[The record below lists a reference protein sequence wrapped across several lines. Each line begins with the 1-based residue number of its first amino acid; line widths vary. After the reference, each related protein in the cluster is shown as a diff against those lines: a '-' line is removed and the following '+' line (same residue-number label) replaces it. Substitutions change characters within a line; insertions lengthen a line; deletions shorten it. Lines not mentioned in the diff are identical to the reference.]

1 MKFRVMSFNL
11 QSGLGRDGVWDWS
24 RSATEIARIAPDV
37 AALQEVAVNRP
48 QYPGIDYPA
57 LAAKQLDMH
66 AVFDRAL
73 TFPNG
78 GEYGVAVLS
87 RFPLEKVARLALP
100 LPPEAEPRIA
110 LVVKVLAPEP
120 FHCICT
126 HFPFQGEYADDDAGR
141 TAAAAE
147 IDAYA
152 AAHRLA
158 PCLLMGDLNSP
169 PHAPALELLRRRWR
183 VLNDLG
189 SGVPTAETG
198 KYGWMEIDYICAA
211 PGIVCRKFVTDPALG
226 ASDHHA
232 VYADVEI
239 GAAR

>member
-1 MKFRVMSFNL
+1 MKLRVMSYNL
-11 QSGLGRDGVWDWS
+11 QSGLGRDGVWDWR
-24 RSATEIARIAPDV
+24 RSAAEIARIAPDV

-78 GEYGVAVLS
+78 GEYGVAILS

-198 KYGWMEIDYICAA
+198 KYGWMQIDYIAA
-211 PGIVCRKFVTDPALG
+211 SRDIQCREFRFGDDCQ
-226 ASDHHA
+226 ASDHYPA
-232 VYADVEI
+232 FTEVELP
-239 GAAR
+239 

>member
-24 RSATEIARIAPDV
+24 RSAAEIARIAPDV

-57 LAAKQLDMH
+57 LAAERLGMH

-73 TFPNG
+73 TFANG

-87 RFPLEKVARLALP
+87 RFPLKKVARLELA

-110 LVVKVLAPEP
+110 LAVEVQAPEP
-120 FHCICT
+120 FYCICT

-141 TAAAAE
+141 ATAAAV
-147 IDAYA
+147 IDAFVREN
-152 AAHRLA
+152 RLA
-158 PCLLMGDLNSP
+158 PCVLMGDLNSP
-169 PHAPALELLRRRWR
+169 PHAPALESLRRSWQ
-183 VLNDLG
+183 VLNDRG
-189 SGVPTAETG
+189 SGIPTAETG
-198 KYGWMEIDYICAA
+198 KYGWMEIDYICAT
-211 PGIVCRKFVTDPALG
+211 PEIVCRDFVTDPELG

-232 VYADVEI
+232 VYADLEI